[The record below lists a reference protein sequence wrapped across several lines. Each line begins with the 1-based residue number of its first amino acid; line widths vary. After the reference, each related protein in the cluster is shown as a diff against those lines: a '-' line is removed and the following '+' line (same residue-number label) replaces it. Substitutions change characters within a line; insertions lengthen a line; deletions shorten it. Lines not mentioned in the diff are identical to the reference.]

1 MIRTFFKQIA
11 LAKVCLLF
19 AIGIVAMPENTHAQF
34 AQQQLWQSLQ
44 FRLGQAII
52 RVAEQGEIADTVAV
66 WGDVRAPGV
75 YMVPQGTTIS
85 ELVSYAGGPV
95 VAAVGD
101 ATIDWAR
108 FRIEITLNGTR
119 GMKDNSRFEKYTFR
133 YNERLQPGLY
143 QTKLESWDQVNLQIR
158 RRPNFRD
165 WILLISPVLS
175 SIVTTLVIFER
186 I

>member
-1 MIRTFFKQIA
+1 MNV
-11 LAKVCLLF
+11 AKPYEPVKKLLLF
-19 AIGIVAMPENTHAQF
+19 ISLSVTPLNVLFGQGAFVQTP
-34 AQQQLWQSLQ
+34 QSMQ
-44 FRLGQAII
+44 FRLGEAII

-75 YMVPQGTTIS
+75 YMVPKGTTIS

-101 ATIDWAR
+101 AAIDWAR

-119 GMKDNSRFEKYTFR
+119 GVKDNSRFEKYTFR